1 MAGIS
6 TYASTSAST
15 IECIHQ
21 YLTVELSA
29 HASATVYND
38 MFLPLP
44 SIYSP

>member
-6 TYASTSAST
+6 AYASAST
-15 IECIHQ
+15 IECTHDQ

-29 HASATVYND
+29 HASATVYDD

>member
-6 TYASTSAST
+6 AHASASAST
-15 IECIHQ
+15 IECTYQ

-29 HASATVYND
+29 HASATVYDD